1 MNSNYS
7 SNYQNYN
14 DDRVLTSNITQTW
27 SKDSSR
33 FSGLTNPMAKNVLSL
48 NKKTNRNANNK

>member
-14 DDRVLTSNITQTW
+14 DESHNGHATMIEEDQEEMSDMVLYVCCCKRW
-27 SKDSSR
+27 W
-33 FSGLTNPMAKNVLSL
+33 
-48 NKKTNRNANNK
+48 